1 MDVSPRL
8 YVKIQ
13 FWGIIFYEKFFRDEQ
28 RIEENDQELLF
39 LGNQRMDCLDYFI
52 REDREETEEL

>member
-1 MDVSPRL
+1 M